1 MDNKSVFFF
10 GELPPK
16 TVHGASLSN
25 KINIQILQT
34 ACRVDVVEEFS
45 DLKYHSK
52 FSLKKVEYFLFPLI
66 RSWLLFIRK
75 KYSFYYGVIYLS
87 FFGLI
92 KNLILVIPFKI
103 FNPKGKIIL
112 HFHRSDM
119 DRCLSNKVNK
129 RLFMFLDVF
138 VDRFIVLSE
147 KQILEVKNITSKEVF
162 LLRNSIEEHDLK
174 ILSLLPSA
182 KTTLLFISNFIKD
195 KGFFDVIEAQKRINS
210 IYPGMFELR
219 CYGTFSNS
227 NEEEVSLD
235 DLGKSGIKIFEKVYG
250 TEKNLVLNEA
260 DIIIL
265 PSYNEGLPLVLVEAL
280 YLRKPIIISNV
291 GYIEE
296 ILGVNYPLYCEPGN
310 IESIVNGI
318 IACFNK
324 DIDRIKL
331 RQFMADKYEL
341 FSISKHK
348 KVLLNIFKL

>member
-1 MDNKSVFFF
+1 MDNKTIFFF

-25 KINIQILQT
+25 KINIQLLQAT
-34 ACRVDVVEEFS
+34 YYVDIVEEFS

-52 FSLKKVEYFLFPLI
+52 FSLKKVKYFLFPLL
-66 RSWLLFIRK
+66 RSWFLFISK

-87 FFGLI
+87 FFGLM
-92 KNLILVIPFKI
+92 KNLILAIPFKI
-103 FNPKGKIIL
+103 FNPRGKIIL

-119 DRCLSNKVNK
+119 NRCLSSKVNK
-129 RLFMFLDVF
+129 KLFIFLNIF
-138 VDRFIVLSE
+138 IDRFIVLSE
-147 KQILEVKNITSKEVF
+147 KQILEVKAITSKEVF

-174 ILSLLPSA
+174 ILSPLPSD
-182 KTTLLFISNFIKD
+182 KIVLLFISNFIKE
-195 KGFFDVIEAQKRINS
+195 KGFFDIIEAQKRINS
-210 IYPGMFELR
+210 IYPDTFELR

-227 NEEEVSLD
+227 NAEEVSLN
-235 DLGKSGIKIFEKVYG
+235 DLDKNGVKIFEKVYG

-260 DIIIL
+260 DIIVL
-265 PSYNEGLPLVLVEAL
+265 PSYNEGLPLVLIEAL
-280 YLRKPIIISNV
+280 YLHKPIIISNV

-310 IESIVNGI
+310 IESIVKCI
-318 IACFNK
+318 ITCNEG
-324 DIDRIKL
+324 IDRVKL

-348 KVLLNIFKL
+348 EALLNIFK